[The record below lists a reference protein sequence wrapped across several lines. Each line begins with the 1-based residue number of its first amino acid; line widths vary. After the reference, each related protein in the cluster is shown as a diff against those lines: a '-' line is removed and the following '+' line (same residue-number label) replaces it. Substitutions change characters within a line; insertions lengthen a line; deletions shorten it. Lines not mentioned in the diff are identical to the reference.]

1 LLYNGFRLSFDLH
14 ELGRRIQ
21 RETNRILFGYMNFDF
36 EGSRGV
42 YKLYGVM
49 RNVQVM
55 RKDVKSP
62 GGEGEPTCNLESV
75 SCLHVHGTNEIRTL
89 PLHL

>member
-1 LLYNGFRLSFDLH
+1 
-14 ELGRRIQ
+14 
-21 RETNRILFGYMNFDF
+21 MNSDF

-42 YKLYGVM
+42 YKLYEVM

-62 GGEGEPTCNLESV
+62 DEGGEPTCNLISV
-75 SCLHVHGTNEIRTL
+75 SQLSSRWGKGTYTASS
-89 PLHL
+89 PLTEMRNDQSP

>member
-1 LLYNGFRLSFDLH
+1 
-14 ELGRRIQ
+14 
-21 RETNRILFGYMNFDF
+21 
-36 EGSRGV
+36 V

-62 GGEGEPTCNLESV
+62 GGVGEPICNLESV
-75 SCLHVHGTNEIRTL
+75 SCLHPSWHK
-89 PLHL
+89 